1 MLLKPGSPTA
11 PNLRKRTNNY
21 KHNIVT
27 MNREHQIK
35 LFACRASVEFA
46 KKVAEH
52 LNLTLGDS
60 ETLTFSDGEFQP
72 AYLESVRGATV
83 FIIQST

>member
-1 MLLKPGSPTA
+1 
-11 PNLRKRTNNY
+11 
-21 KHNIVT
+21 

-60 ETLTFSDGEFQP
+60 EALTFSDGEFQP
-72 AYLESVRGATV
+72 A
-83 FIIQST
+83 